1 MSSTT
6 TGKEDNPID
15 HMYIAVYDAY
25 IYIHMCI
32 FDIYSKPNSL

>member
-25 IYIHMCI
+25 IYIY
-32 FDIYSKPNSL
+32 IYVYNRYLFQA